1 MHPSLTRDRL
11 TQERWNIFRISS
23 FQIRVVLIRTQ
34 YIEPRVVIFGQSA
47 LGRLEA
53 GVDLDIRMRHLG
65 GRDPLECSD
74 FADDTTR
81 FPPDSSSFGSF
92 FVRGKVEGRRGGRRR
107 FGSRA
112 IKIRRHWCY
121 LQ

>member
-11 TQERWNIFRISS
+11 TQERWNIFRVSS
-23 FQIRVVLIRTQ
+23 FQLRVVLIRTK

-47 LGRLEA
+47 LGRQDA

-74 FADDTTR
+74 FTDDTTR
-81 FPPDSSSFGSF
+81 FPSDGSSFGSF
-92 FVRGKVEGRRGGRRR
+92 FVRGKVEGRRGRRR
-107 FGSRA
+107 WIGSRA
-112 IKIRRHWCY
+112 VKIRRH
-121 LQ
+121 